1 MITIDLRGGI
11 RKSIG
16 FPQIRLEEEEG
27 FSINDMLNFI
37 EKKYEL
43 SHEIKKNE
51 IMVAINGVDSAI
63 LGGGQAK
70 ISSGDIVTILSVV
83 HGG

>member
-1 MITIDLRGGI
+1 MITVDLRGGI

-16 FPQIRLEEEEG
+16 FPQLSLEEDG
-27 FSINDMLNFI
+27 ISIDDMIDYIGN
-37 EKKYEL
+37 KYGL
-43 SHEIKKNE
+43 IGEIKKND
-51 IMVAINGVDSAI
+51 IMVAINGVDSSI

-70 ISSGDIVTILSVV
+70 ITSGDVVTILTVV

>member
-1 MITIDLRGGI
+1 LITVDLRGGI

-16 FPQIRLEEEEG
+16 FPQLSLEKDG
-27 FSINDMLNFI
+27 ISIDDMIDYIGN
-37 EKKYEL
+37 KYGL
-43 SHEIKKNE
+43 SGEIKKND
-51 IMVAINGVDSAI
+51 IMVAINGVDSSI

-70 ISSGDIVTILSVV
+70 ITSGDVVTILTVV

>member
-1 MITIDLRGGI
+1 LITVDLRGGI

-16 FPQIRLEEEEG
+16 FPQLSLEEDG
-27 FSINDMLNFI
+27 ISIDDMIDYI
-37 EKKYEL
+37 ENKYGL
-43 SHEIKKNE
+43 SGEIKKND
-51 IMVAINGVDSAI
+51 IMVAINGVDSSI

-70 ISSGDIVTILSVV
+70 ITSGDVVTILTVV

>member
-1 MITIDLRGGI
+1 MITVDLRGGI

-16 FPQIRLEEEEG
+16 FPQLSLEEDG
-27 FSINDMLNFI
+27 ISIDDMIDYI
-37 EKKYEL
+37 ENKYGL
-43 SHEIKKNE
+43 SGEIKKND
-51 IMVAINGVDSAI
+51 IMVAINGVDSSI

-70 ISSGDIVTILSVV
+70 ITSGDVVTILTVV